1 MVGLDP
7 IEPLVTTSDMTL
19 KITSPTLQEK
29 PAAVYMLSGVGAVG
43 QAATSAHAGNPISG
57 VAINAAAAPTSD
69 LTFSIVS
76 SFKWQDTRSSF
87 SGISAPSDGHRQSD
101 MRRAT

>member
-29 PAAVYMLSGVGAVG
+29 PAAVYTLSGVGAVG

-76 SFKWQDTRSSF
+76 SFK
-87 SGISAPSDGHRQSD
+87 
-101 MRRAT
+101 